1 MRQRK
6 QKAKLWR
13 GVNELDN
20 LLGVDE
26 QLEEEDLR
34 KLFDDIDTDGNG
46 TLDREELKTVL
57 KSMGRDDKTIGKVIS
72 NTLS

>member
-57 KSMGRDDKTIGKVIS
+57 KSMGRDDKTIGKVIT